1 MIFHKRLI
9 KERSKFH
16 NLINSKVEDL
26 TILSWLSLV
35 GSSLQKK
42 KLPIYGLDFSLWSTS
57 VGILVKINMY

>member
-35 GSSLQKK
+35 GSSL
-42 KLPIYGLDFSLWSTS
+42 
-57 VGILVKINMY
+57 